1 MHKLWCVQNKD
12 IKRLFFSAFYH
23 VDDSH
28 FVYNMESL
36 LREGVQLEMKG
47 STDFASAVVVLLGM
61 SHGIEILNSNP
72 LKKELGIRK
81 SLLGDVSGI
90 IAGYLYLWLQRFFS
104 CSNPFRPILRKFTW
118 VVCLPLRLVQGY
130 LNWW

>member
-1 MHKLWCVQNKD
+1 MGTPEKNRLNKD

-61 SHGIEILNSNP
+61 SHGIEDISTSGYRDSSLVAILS
-72 LKKELGIRK
+72 
-81 SLLGDVSGI
+81 
-90 IAGYLYLWLQRFFS
+90 
-104 CSNPFRPILRKFTW
+104 
-118 VVCLPLRLVQGY
+118 VQS
-130 LNWW
+130 